1 MYLPGFFATPPGM
14 LLPGLRRLDL
24 APRERNLLW
33 PRPYLEHLEPRAL
46 LVDPGLD
53 CFKLDAGV
61 PVRETGD
68 QIALSDE
75 IPLIHL
81 DFLDDPF
88 DLGSHVCVLDGQ
100 DREAPCDPQL
110 HPDQNDTR
118 QKKDE
123 QDETRRPPVYRREAL
138 SLRKD
143 LFERISKHGLPGPFG
158 PGRGHRPKS
167 SSARLGLPPLPAP
180 SSRPAPRPPRS
191 ASVRRARLGI
201 APGTWPGRSWRT

>member
-1 MYLPGFFATPPGM
+1 MDLPGFVATPPGM
-14 LLPGLRRLDL
+14 LPPGLRRRDL

-46 LVDPGLD
+46 FVDPGLD

-88 DLGSHVCVLDGQ
+88 DLGSHVCILDGQ

-143 LFERISKHGLPGPFG
+143 LFERISKHGHQEAGEEK
-158 PGRGHRPKS
+158 KS
-167 SSARLGLPPLPAP
+167 HALIRSEERRVGKECR
-180 SSRPAPRPPRS
+180 SRWSPYH
-191 ASVRRARLGI
+191 
-201 APGTWPGRSWRT
+201 

>member
-1 MYLPGFFATPPGM
+1 PRWASRPAISASVASISSRRVPANKTFSLPSATSTSFSATARSFRTWARSSAKIV
-14 LLPGLRRLDL
+14 LSSAWASSTSRSLIATRSSTSSI
-24 APRERNLLW
+24 
-33 PRPYLEHLEPRAL
+33 
-46 LVDPGLD
+46 
-53 CFKLDAGV
+53 CFS
-61 PVRETGD
+61 ETGD

-143 LFERISKHGLPGPFG
+143 LFE
-158 PGRGHRPKS
+158 
-167 SSARLGLPPLPAP
+167 
-180 SSRPAPRPPRS
+180 
-191 ASVRRARLGI
+191 
-201 APGTWPGRSWRT
+201 